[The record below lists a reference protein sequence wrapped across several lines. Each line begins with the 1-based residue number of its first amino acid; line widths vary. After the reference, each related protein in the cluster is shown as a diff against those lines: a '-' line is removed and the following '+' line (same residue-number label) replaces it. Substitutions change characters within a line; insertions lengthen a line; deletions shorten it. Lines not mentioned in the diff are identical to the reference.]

1 MKKQFF
7 WMKFKAILKI
17 IIPFEQIEKVFVRHE
32 GANPA
37 KGRSGY
43 YYLYIGCGEIGGWD
57 GMIKIYF
64 LSEES
69 ANEAKELLMQKARIT
84 NEDEEQNE

>member
-37 KGRSGY
+37 KGRSEY

-84 NEDEEQNE
+84 NEDEE